1 MKRKEEQKNKEEI
14 RKKMKELIMGEE
26 IVNEKYWKK
35 EAKSGKSSE
44 EAVAGNNMEKVIKSN
59 KCNILWLAY

>member
-1 MKRKEEQKNKEEI
+1 
-14 RKKMKELIMGEE
+14 MKELIMGEE

-35 EAKSGKSSE
+35 EAKSVKSSE

-59 KCNILWLAY
+59 KCNILCLAY